1 MNKLNMN
8 RITQILKSK
17 YPIIQAPM
25 GWIAR
30 SQLASAVSNAGGFGV
45 IETSS
50 GETEMCKAEIRAMA
64 DLTNK
69 PFGVNLPILFLQDES
84 MINLVIEENIKFV
97 TTSAGDPAK
106 YIHVLKDAGITVFH
120 AVPSLAGALKAVKA
134 GVDGL
139 VVEGT
144 EGGGFKNPEEVGLYV
159 LLQSIRRHTD
169 IPMIAAGGIVD
180 GIGMAAAFAAGAE
193 GIQMG
198 TRFVSSQE
206 SPVHDNFKQAILN
219 SDEQGTYILNKK
231 SKPCIRALKTEFT
244 KEIYDKGL
252 MDMSSMIGI
261 KDLYFNGD
269 MNAAPALAGQ
279 SIGLINEIKS
289 VDTIITETINQF
301 NEVCKNMSS
310 HSF

>member
-1 MNKLNMN
+1 MN
-8 RITQILKSK
+8 RITQILQSK

-64 DLTNK
+64 DLTDK
-69 PFGVNLPILFLQDES
+69 PFGVNLPNLFLQDDS

-120 AVPSLAGALKAVKA
+120 AVHSLAGALKAVKA

-144 EGGGFKNPEEVGLYV
+144 EGGGFKSPEEVGLYV

>member
-144 EGGGFKNPEEVGLYV
+144 EGGGFKSPEEVGLYV

-198 TRFVSSQE
+198 TRFVSSKE

>member
-1 MNKLNMN
+1 M
-8 RITQILKSK
+8 
-17 YPIIQAPM
+17 
-25 GWIAR
+25 
-30 SQLASAVSNAGGFGV
+30 
-45 IETSS
+45 
-50 GETEMCKAEIRAMA
+50 
-64 DLTNK
+64 
-69 PFGVNLPILFLQDES
+69 
-84 MINLVIEENIKFV
+84 
-97 TTSAGDPAK
+97 
-106 YIHVLKDAGITVFH
+106 
-120 AVPSLAGALKAVKA
+120 AGALKAVKA

-144 EGGGFKNPEEVGLYV
+144 EGGGFKSPEEVGLYV

-279 SIGLINEIKS
+279 SIGLIEEVKS
-289 VDTIITETINQF
+289 VDDIISSTIDEFNTI
-301 NEVCKNMSS
+301 CKNM
-310 HSF
+310 HSYIF

>member
-1 MNKLNMN
+1 MN
-8 RITQILKSK
+8 RIAQILQSK

-64 DLTNK
+64 DLTDK

-144 EGGGFKNPEEVGLYV
+144 EGGGFKSPEEVGLYV

>member
-1 MNKLNMN
+1 MN

-64 DLTNK
+64 DLTDK

-144 EGGGFKNPEEVGLYV
+144 EGGGFKSPEEVGLYV

-301 NEVCKNMSS
+301 NEICKNMSS

>member
-1 MNKLNMN
+1 MN
-8 RITQILKSK
+8 RITQILQSK

-144 EGGGFKNPEEVGLYV
+144 EGGGFKSPEEVGLYV

>member
-1 MNKLNMN
+1 MN

-17 YPIIQAPM
+17 YPIVQAPM

-64 DLTNK
+64 DLTDK

-144 EGGGFKNPEEVGLYV
+144 EGGGFKSPEEVGLYV
-159 LLQSIRRHTD
+159 LLQSIRKHTD

-244 KEIYDKGL
+244 KKIYDEGL

-289 VDTIITETINQF
+289 VDTIIAETINQF
-301 NEVCKNMSS
+301 NEVCKSMSS

>member
-1 MNKLNMN
+1 MN

-144 EGGGFKNPEEVGLYV
+144 EGGGFKSPEEVGLYV

>member
-1 MNKLNMN
+1 MN

-64 DLTNK
+64 DLTDK

-144 EGGGFKNPEEVGLYV
+144 EGGGFKSPEEVGLYV
-159 LLQSIRRHTD
+159 LLQSIGRHTD

>member
-1 MNKLNMN
+1 MN

-30 SQLASAVSNAGGFGV
+30 SKLASAVSNAGGFGV

-64 DLTNK
+64 DLTDK

-144 EGGGFKNPEEVGLYV
+144 EGGGFKSPEEVGLYV